1 MFLCHVFMQKVIVKN
16 ILDINEEF
24 VVSKGTSLVSSFL
37 KIITKSR
44 SAEISQGVRMCHNNS
59 WSHVAAARRTRDK
72 VLRDE
77 PKEYR

>member
-44 SAEISQGVRMCHNNS
+44 SAEISQGVRMCH
-59 WSHVAAARRTRDK
+59 TILGP
-72 VLRDE
+72 VLLLPGE
-77 PKEYR
+77 PGIKF

>member
-24 VVSKGTSLVSSFL
+24 GVSKGRSLVSSFL
-37 KIITKSR
+37 KIVAKSR
-44 SAEISQGVRMCHNNS
+44 SAGISQGVRMFHTILGPMLPLP
-59 WSHVAAARRTRDK
+59 AE

-77 PKEYR
+77 PKEHK